1 MAAEKRLARQDTDFA
16 INRGSNNETSI
27 KITSEILGLFYDVL
41 PSETTR
47 QNVTF
52 YIYKEDF
59 IKSAC
64 GIISSLPLLDKHGKQ
79 VAFKYDL
86 CNQLLYSINTFF
98 GEDMVKPYT
107 AELLYNTDRSSCLQ
121 GFSSSFNIRNYTVE
135 SWTTISF
142 SKKNNDIYM
151 RLIFSKSK
159 ESPQDQAPSD
169 SMSLQQIYYGAP
181 GTGKSFSIDLE
192 TEKMPKDSVF
202 RTTFHPDSDYST
214 FVGAY
219 KPTMRIL
226 RKRISYD
233 LSINELAEILK
244 EYYDNHQGGNIAG
257 IQQFV
262 YDYLPY
268 FNGEV
273 LSVNTKK
280 MLTLAG
286 ISESYVG
293 EINNKYVKILSL
305 VPNLEES
312 KIEYSFVK
320 QTFLKAYLKAWED
333 TTKRVALVIEEINR
347 GNCAQIFGDLFQ
359 LLDRKNG
366 FSDYPIDADEDLH
379 KTLQSEFANFTKPNA
394 EISKKVNE
402 LYAKHYSNAVDKIW
416 NGDILVLPD
425 NLYIW
430 ATMNTSD
437 QSLFP
442 IDSAFKRRWDWVYM
456 PIKQHDEGYKIVL
469 GDDAEYDWWGFLEKI
484 NQVIDDATSSED
496 KKLGYFFVKAQDK
509 KITAEKFVG
518 KVLFYLWNDVFKNYG
533 FDSPIF
539 SKGEDRKF
547 TFSDFFTKEGGLD
560 TEMVKAFLNKLDENI
575 DKNNS
580 FKTKSEEVDNS
591 AETIE
596 QA

>member
-159 ESPQDQAPSD
+159 ESAQDQAPSD

-233 LSINELAEILK
+233 LSINELAETLK
-244 EYYDNHQGGNIAG
+244 EYYDSHQGGNIAG

-273 LSVNTKK
+273 SSVNTKK

-286 ISESYVG
+286 ISESYAG

-379 KTLQSEFANFTKPNA
+379 KTLQSEFAKFTKPNA

-509 KITAEKFVG
+509 KITTEKFVG

-539 SKGEDRKF
+539 SKGEDKKF
-547 TFSDFFTKEGGLD
+547 TFSDFFTKEGGPD

>member
-16 INRGSNNETSI
+16 INPGNNNETSI

-52 YIYKEDF
+52 FIYKEDF

-64 GIISSLPLLDKHGKQ
+64 GIISSLPLLDKHGKP
-79 VAFKYDL
+79 VAFKYEF
-86 CNQLLYSINTFF
+86 CNQLLSSINTFF
-98 GEDMVKPYT
+98 GEDMVKPYS
-107 AELLYNTDRSSCLQ
+107 AELLYNTDRNSCLQ
-121 GFSSSFNIRNYTVE
+121 RFDASFNIRNYTVE

-142 SKKNNDIYM
+142 SKKPDGIHM

-159 ESPQDQAPSD
+159 DSAQDQTPSD
-169 SMSLQQIYYGAP
+169 RMSLQQIYYGAP

-219 KPTMRIL
+219 KPTMRML
-226 RKRISYD
+226 RKRVSYD
-233 LSINELAEILK
+233 LSINELAETLK
-244 EYYDNHQGGNIAG
+244 EYYDSHQGGNIAG

-273 LSVNTKK
+273 SSVNTKK

-286 ISESYVG
+286 ISESYAG

-379 KTLQSEFANFTKPNA
+379 KTLQSEFAKFTKPNA

-402 LYAKHYSNAVDKIW
+402 LYAKHYSNAIDKIW

-425 NLYIW
+425 NLHIW

-442 IDSAFKRRWDWVYM
+442 IDSAFKRRWDWKY
-456 PIKQHDEGYKIVL
+456 IKIA
-469 GDDAEYDWWGFLEKI
+469 DAGKCWQIKFENEVVKDSDGNENVFVQDWWAFLEKI
-484 NQVIDDATSSED
+484 NAIINNITDSAD
-496 KKLGYFFVKAQDK
+496 KQLGYFFCKADRG
-509 KITAEKFVG
+509 IIDAETFVS
-518 KVLFYLWNDVFKNYG
+518 KVIFYLWSDVFKDYG
-533 FDSPIF
+533 FDDPKLF
-539 SKGEDRKF
+539 GYKEDGKEELRMM
-547 TFSDFFTKEGGLD
+547 TFPDFYD
-560 TEMVKAFLNKLDENI
+560 TFGQVNEHIAALFI
-575 DKNNS
+575 KNVMS
-580 FKTKSEEVDNS
+580 WKT
-591 AETIE
+591 T
-596 QA
+596 